1 MRWKNG
7 KPGEQVVV
15 TYNGRPGACAAAAVL
30 LKHPDAGIY
39 ISSTY
44 HLARCL
50 SSISKHESIREIHI
64 CGMGYKGPVL
74 DLLEALKRLHER
86 AIKVNWYCGNY
97 WNMDQVGP
105 GLAKLCTL
113 HHSPDS
119 DSDTNVIVDAL
130 GLAGNEHTGMLLEL
144 SDMNAQPTGLAKDL
158 SDLVEAGKFRYFQFG
173 DLASYPGAI
182 RKLAAQYPLSPE
194 ERKAVRLFKAAG
206 QSEGLDGCSPAI
218 RKIKGNLSR
227 YGRLDRVNVLI
238 LGETGVGKER
248 VARLLHFASPRAEE
262 PFFCENC
269 ATLSGE
275 GLINS
280 RLFGHVKG
288 AFTGAVQ
295 DTEGI
300 LDAADGGVLF
310 LDEIG
315 EMPLDTQ
322 AKLLRVI
329 DNGAYTPVG
338 SVQEKRTDV
347 RIIAATNCD
356 LGAMVN
362 ERAFRIDLFYR
373 LNQLVI
379 VVPPLRERLEDIPHL
394 AGSIRR
400 ELERKHDM
408 ELLQLTEEQTAA
420 LSSYSWPGNVRQLYN
435 VLQKAWILE
444 MMDDID
450 NIITEQAALVTV
462 ASPTEMKSEVN
473 AAPLS
478 ISSGGPLMLPSM
490 PSDVVPADEVMS
502 KYASEALTAFGGNKT
517 KTAEALGISVNTLN
531 KKLRSQ
537 DQR

>member
-7 KPGEQVVV
+7 RPGEQVVV
-15 TYNGRPGACAAAAVL
+15 TYNGRPGACAAAAVI
-30 LKHPDAGIY
+30 LKHPEAGIY

-50 SSISKHESIREIHI
+50 TSLSGIDPLREVHI
-64 CGMGYKGPVL
+64 CGMGYRGPVL
-74 DLLEALKRLHER
+74 DLVEALKRLNER
-86 AIKVNWYCGNY
+86 DVKVSWYCGGY
-97 WNMDQVGP
+97 WNIDQVGP
-105 GLAKLCTL
+105 SVARYCTI
-113 HHSPDS
+113 HHSPEAS
-119 DSDTNVIVDAL
+119 SDTEVVVNAL
-130 GLAGNEHTGMLLEL
+130 GLSRNDRSGMLLEL
-144 SDMNAQPTGLAKDL
+144 SDMEARPRGLASDL

-173 DLASYPGAI
+173 DLVSYPGAI
-182 RKLAAQYPLSPE
+182 RKLSAQFPLSPE

-206 QSEGLDGCSPAI
+206 QSEGLDGNSPAI
-218 RKIKGNLSR
+218 RKIKSNLSR

-295 DTEGI
+295 DSEGI

-356 LGAMVN
+356 LAAMVTA
-362 ERAFRIDLFYR
+362 RAFRIDLFYR
-373 LNQLVI
+373 LNQLVLM
-379 VVPPLRERLEDIPHL
+379 VPPLRDRIEDIPHL

-400 ELERKHDM
+400 ELEKKHDM
-408 ELLQLTEEQTAA
+408 ELPQLTAGQTEV
-420 LSSYSWPGNVRQLYN
+420 LRSYGWPGNVRQLYN
-435 VLQKAWILE
+435 VLQKAWVLDMMSDLE
-444 MMDDID
+444 ELIA
-450 NIITEQAALVTV
+450 EQARLISQPPAAVGDEAIQESFRV
-462 ASPTEMKSEVN
+462 SP
-473 AAPLS
+473 
-478 ISSGGPLMLPSM
+478 SGPIAIPVM
-490 PSDVVPADEVMS
+490 PSDVLPAEEVAS
-502 KYASEALTAFGGNKT
+502 RYASGALAAFGGNKT
-517 KTAEALGISVNTLN
+517 KTAQALGISVNTLN
-531 KKLRSQ
+531 KRLQ
-537 DQR
+537 

>member
-1 MRWKNG
+1 MRWRNG

-30 LKHPDAGIY
+30 LKHPEAGIY

-50 SSISKHESIREIHI
+50 SSISKHEAVREIHI

-74 DLLEALKRLHER
+74 DLLEALKRLR
-86 AIKVNWYCGNY
+86 DRDVSVNWYSGSY
-97 WNMDQVGP
+97 WDMHHVSP
-105 GLAKLCTL
+105 RMSKLCSL
-113 HHSPDS
+113 HHSPDA
-119 DSDTNVIVDAL
+119 DSDTLVVADAL
-130 GLAGNEHTGMLLEL
+130 GLTGNEQVGMLVEL

-173 DLASYPGAI
+173 DLVSYPGAI

-206 QSEGLDGCSPAI
+206 QSEGLDGNSPAI

-295 DTEGI
+295 DTDGI

-379 VVPPLRERLEDIPHL
+379 LVPPLRERLEDISHL

-408 ELLQLTEEQTAA
+408 ELPQLTSQQTAV
-420 LSSYSWPGNVRQLYN
+420 LRSYSWPGNVRQLYN

-444 MMDDID
+444 MMDDLGS
-450 NIITEQAALVTV
+450 IISEQAAIISATP
-462 ASPTEMKSEVN
+462 SPEAGSE
-473 AAPLS
+473 LS
-478 ISSGGPLMLPSM
+478 SVPMSVPGGGPIILPSM
-490 PSDVVPADEVMS
+490 PSDVLTADEVMS
-502 KYASEALTAFGGNKT
+502 AYAQGALAAFGGNKT
-517 KTAEALGISVNTLN
+517 KTAEALSISVNTLN
-531 KKLRSQ
+531 KRLRNQ